1 MSQSDNRREVNM
13 RGVSSLVLLACF
25 LSITSQGSYA
35 DSYSFLDLPVPNGA
49 RVSHHDLKAMT
60 AAAQPLL
67 NDDTLP
73 IGVTRDWSNPESG
86 DHGTVQL
93 LRRFEY
99 EYEGSKLPCREI
111 RYHIQVTGSA
121 DPYNYKLNRCKVADG
136 SWKTL

>member
-1 MSQSDNRREVNM
+1 
-13 RGVSSLVLLACF
+13 
-25 LSITSQGSYA
+25 
-35 DSYSFLDLPVPNGA
+35 
-49 RVSHHDLKAMT
+49 MT

-67 NDDTLP
+67 EDNSLP
-73 IGVTRDWSNPESG
+73 IGTTRDWSNSESG

-99 EYEGSKLPCREI
+99 SYEGSKLPCREI

-121 DPYNYKLNRCKVADG
+121 DPYNYKLSRCKVADG